1 MQGLGY
7 TAIKADAKKG
17 FVLGLHYNETNSFLF
32 FNVTKIYQFEA
43 KESEIEPCRL
53 CLSNISKDFTN
64 DNMTKTGS
72 KGVPNVFPFDYS
84 AIDVTLF

>member
-32 FNVTKIYQFEA
+32 FNATKIYQFRA
-43 KESEIEPCRL
+43 KESEKEPCRL
-53 CLSNISKDFTN
+53 CFSNISKDFTT
-64 DNMTKTGS
+64 DNMRKTGS
-72 KGVPNVFPFDYS
+72 KGHPNVFPFNYS
-84 AIDVTLF
+84 AIDTLF